1 MKSILIVDDEPTIRR
16 LVRAALDGRG
26 YRLLEAADGPS
37 ALETARCERPDLIL
51 LDLALPQLSGT
62 EVCRQLKEA
71 PATADIPVLL
81 LTGMVQ
87 QAKRDAAQAT
97 GAQGCIEK
105 PFSPSTL
112 TAQIAELLQEAPAAA
127 VS

>member
-1 MKSILIVDDEPTIRR
+1 MKSVLVVDDQPAIRK

-37 ALETARCERPDLIL
+37 ALATARRERPDLIL

-62 EVCRQLKEA
+62 EVCRQLKES

-87 QAKRDAAQAT
+87 GSIRDAARAA
-97 GAQGCIEK
+97 GALGCIEK
-105 PFSPSTL
+105 PFSPRTL
-112 TAQIAELLQEAPAAA
+112 TARIGELLQEAPAVTA
-127 VS
+127 S

>member
-1 MKSILIVDDEPTIRR
+1 MKSILVVDDEPTIRR
-16 LVRAALDGRG
+16 LVRAVLDGKG

-37 ALETARCERPDLIL
+37 ALETARREQPDLVL

-62 EVCRQLKEA
+62 EVCRQLKKT

-81 LTGMVQ
+81 LTGMAQ
-87 QAKRDAAQAT
+87 QAKRGAAQAA

-105 PFSPSTL
+105 PFSPRAL
-112 TAQIAELLQEAPAAA
+112 TARIAELLQEAPAATT
-127 VS
+127 S